1 MCDFRLFVCAHKK
14 FEPKIPGY
22 EPVQAGAWNKKKLFS
37 LSDDN
42 GKSISSKNKSYC
54 EMTVLYWIWN
64 NVHCDKVGM
73 VHYRR
78 YFFKKEGQC
87 STAKIISKKELD
99 AYLDEYD
106 LIVPKPV
113 NYHVST
119 FDIYS
124 RDHNI
129 SDLLLSRQYIENN
142 CPEYLSAF
150 DNVMSSTSLRY
161 FNMIVA
167 HKTIFDDYMQ
177 WVFPILEY
185 CEKKIHIE
193 EYDSYNQRVIGFI
206 AERLFNVWIEK
217 NKQYKKL
224 ELPVHMVYTDFPDR
238 YLKPVETYLRAFFR
252 KTFF

>member
-87 STAKIISKKELD
+87 STAKIISKKNLM
-99 AYLDEYD
+99 
-106 LIVPKPV
+106 LI
-113 NYHVST
+113 
-119 FDIYS
+119 
-124 RDHNI
+124 
-129 SDLLLSRQYIENN
+129 
-142 CPEYLSAF
+142 
-150 DNVMSSTSLRY
+150 
-161 FNMIVA
+161 
-167 HKTIFDDYMQ
+167 
-177 WVFPILEY
+177 
-185 CEKKIHIE
+185 
-193 EYDSYNQRVIGFI
+193 
-206 AERLFNVWIEK
+206 
-217 NKQYKKL
+217 
-224 ELPVHMVYTDFPDR
+224 
-238 YLKPVETYLRAFFR
+238 
-252 KTFF
+252 